1 MRGLHFKMVQAGNR
15 PGAVVTLSSLSVMA
29 CCLQDACDRIA
40 SLGFC
45 SQLQAQKVCTSFLM
59 PNHVSYRR
67 VTDLRGQRYFS
78 LAAVRETVL
87 RISLHAAQQI
97 QDESCRQA
105 GERADAFNS
114 RTGLRWHVFLS

>member
-1 MRGLHFKMVQAGNR
+1 
-15 PGAVVTLSSLSVMA
+15 
-29 CCLQDACDRIA
+29 
-40 SLGFC
+40 
-45 SQLQAQKVCTSFLM
+45 M

-114 RTGLRWHVFLS
+114 RTGLRWHVFLSWWHLALLACLCKKELVFDHCVRVMRVVLNARKELVSILREEGFV